1 VAAASGLPA
10 GGKWGEL
17 KARVASGLVMAGM
30 ALAVTW
36 AGGAAFAMFWGAA
49 ASVIAWEWA
58 RLTGLRRPAA
68 FVGAVASAVALG
80 IGALLA
86 GQPGGAVMACLLA
99 LALGA
104 TFSQGPMPRAFA
116 ALGACYACAAVLPVL
131 HLRLE
136 PAIGAVLVMWLY
148 AVVWGT
154 DVAAYFAGRAI
165 GGPRLWPRVSPKK
178 TWSGAIGGASAA
190 ICLGTLVLLAGG
202 ALGAPVPGLLAM
214 AVAALVVSAVSQLGD
229 LFESALKRRADV
241 KDSSALIP
249 GHGGLMD
256 RLDGFIPASL
266 ATLVL
271 LVAALR

>member
-1 VAAASGLPA
+1 MAAASGVPA

-17 KARVASGLVMAGM
+17 KARAASGLVMAGV

-36 AGGAAFAMFWGAA
+36 AGGPAFALFWGAA
-49 ASVIAWEWA
+49 AVVIAWEWA

-68 FVGAVASAVALG
+68 FVGAVASAIALG

-86 GQPGGAVMACLLA
+86 GQPLVALLGLVLAIVAAAAVSA
-99 LALGA
+99 
-104 TFSQGPMPRAFA
+104 GPMPRSIAV
-116 ALGACYACAAVLPVL
+116 LGAAYASAAVLPVVA
-131 HLRLE
+131 LRLE
-136 PAIGAVLVMWLY
+136 PAIGPVLVTWLY

-154 DVAAYFAGRAI
+154 DVAAYFAGRAL
-165 GGPRLWPRVSPKK
+165 GGPKLWPRVSPKK
-178 TWSGAIGGASAA
+178 TWSGALGGAGAA
-190 ICLGTLVLLAGG
+190 IILGTLVLLVAGL
-202 ALGAPVPGLLAM
+202 AGAPRPGLAGM
-214 AVAALVVSAVSQLGD
+214 GVAALVVSVVSQLGD

-266 ATLVL
+266 ATLL
-271 LVAALR
+271 LLLLALR